1 MTDRNRTEE
10 GGSPGDRE
18 DLLLRAHIASLGGM
32 GRKKIR
38 EMLTSPENWPE
49 DPEKAFSKAEQYL
62 SRLSEQGIR
71 FLTPEHPDWPA
82 RFASLSDPPEWL
94 FVRGGLPPETV
105 PSVSVIGSR
114 NATSYGLRMAEY
126 ISEELGRRGVSVIS
140 GLAAGIDCA
149 AQTAAV
155 TAGGRS
161 YGVLGCGVNICYP
174 SENYE
179 LFRGLSEKGQGG
191 IISEFPPD
199 TPPVRMNFPDRNRL
213 IAALGDVLVVVESRG
228 PRSGT
233 QITVGQA
240 LDQGKSV
247 FAVPGRI
254 TDPLSRGCNELIR
267 DGASILTSAGDLLE
281 YIGMK
286 ASRCMPDVRKTVRK
300 LGRDERRVLRVLKEK
315 SCFPDVIIRETGLPA
330 DRVVS
335 LLLDLELN
343 GLISQTSANYYT
355 AL

>member
-1 MTDRNRTEE
+1 MTDRNGTEE
-10 GGSPGDRE
+10 NWSPVE
-18 DLLLRAHIASLGGM
+18 KEKILLRAHVAHLGIS

-38 EMLTSPENWPE
+38 GMLEHPEEWSG
-49 DPEKAFSKAEQYL
+49 DPEEVFTGAEQFLTDL
-62 SRLSEQGIR
+62 SDRGIR
-71 FLTPEHPDWPA
+71 FLTPEHPEWPE

-94 FVRGGLPPETV
+94 FVRGSLPP
-105 PSVSVIGSR
+105 
-114 NATSYGLRMAEY
+114 AAAAMAEY
-126 ISEELGRRGVSVIS
+126 LAGELGRRNVSVIS

-155 TAGGRS
+155 TEGGKS
-161 YGVLGCGVNICYP
+161 FGVLGCGVNICYP

-191 IISEFPPD
+191 IISEYPPD
-199 TPPVRMNFPDRNRL
+199 TPPLKQNFPDRNRL
-213 IAALGDVLVVVESRG
+213 IAALCDILVVVESRG

-240 LDQGKSV
+240 LDQGKAV

-281 YIGMK
+281 YIGLN
-286 ASRCMPDVRKTVRK
+286 ASRCMPDLRKTRRK
-300 LGRDERRVLRVLKEK
+300 LSPCERRVLKALKEK
-315 SCFPDVIIRETGLPA
+315 SCFPDDIIRETGLPA
-330 DRVVS
+330 DRVMTV
-335 LLLDLELN
+335 LLDLELN
-343 GLISQTSANYYT
+343 GLVSQTSANYYT